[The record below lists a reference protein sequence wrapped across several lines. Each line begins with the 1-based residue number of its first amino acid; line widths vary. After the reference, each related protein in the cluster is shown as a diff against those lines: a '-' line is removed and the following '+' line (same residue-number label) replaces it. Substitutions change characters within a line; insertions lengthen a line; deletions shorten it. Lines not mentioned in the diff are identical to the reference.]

1 MTCPWPHP
9 PHTPT
14 ESGDASV
21 KKCYSEALLG
31 SWGGSYRSVEAD
43 PKGKCGSGG
52 CPVFVGPI
60 LEVPR
65 VVYSDG
71 NSDVLGHL

>member
-9 PHTPT
+9 PHTLT

-52 CPVFVGPI
+52 CPSWKCQESCTVIGTVM
-60 LEVPR
+60 
-65 VVYSDG
+65 S
-71 NSDVLGHL
+71 